1 MSFVPF
7 IETTVHQVIEESV
20 ITSPDGNVNA
30 RQWKETEKN
39 YYLALSELDT
49 KGLVYTLVTS

>member
-1 MSFVPF
+1 MSLVPF

-39 YYLALSELDT
+39 AILL
-49 KGLVYTLVTS
+49 